1 MECPTPVSE
10 ELTTSNPNLKWI
22 FVVLTSLT
30 IACSPQQDQSSNTRD
45 NQKET
50 AIVDLV
56 EVNDHRLINAGRE
69 PEQWLAYGQTF
80 EEQRFSQ
87 LTQINRE
94 TISNL
99 GLAWYRPFGE
109 RHRLQGT
116 PLVVDGVMF
125 VSNSWNETYALD
137 ASSGKELWRFD
148 PEVDRTSVR

>member
-1 MECPTPVSE
+1 M
-10 ELTTSNPNLKWI
+10 
-22 FVVLTSLT
+22 
-30 IACSPQQDQSSNTRD
+30 
-45 NQKET
+45 
-50 AIVDLV
+50 
-56 EVNDHRLINAGRE
+56 EVNDQRLINAGRE

-125 VSNSWNETYALD
+125 VSNSWNVTYALD

-148 PEVDRTSVR
+148 PEVDRAYGRKACCDVVNRGVAVWEGKVFVGALDGRLIALDSKTGEIDITKLGLLMGGKK